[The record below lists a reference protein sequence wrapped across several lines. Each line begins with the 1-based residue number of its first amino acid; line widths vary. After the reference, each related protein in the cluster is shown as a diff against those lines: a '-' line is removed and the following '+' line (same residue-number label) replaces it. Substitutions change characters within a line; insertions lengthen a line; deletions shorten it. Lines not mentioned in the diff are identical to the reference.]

1 MIRALHFKGNSRS
14 LDDVL
19 RKIGPVGKELI
30 LNHHERNWNC
40 TRALPADMLS
50 ETDQEEMLIKKGFP
64 HLQVLGSTI
73 KPPRGL

>member
-1 MIRALHFKGNSRS
+1 MIRVLHFKGNARS
-14 LDDVL
+14 VYGAL
-19 RKIGPVGKELI
+19 RNIGPVGKELI

-40 TRALPADMLS
+40 TTALPADMLS

-64 HLQVLGSTI
+64 HLQVLGSTT